1 MDERDLRKLSRRDL
15 LEMLYEQTSEV
26 ERLRAENDQLTR
38 KLEAQERLLRRTASL
53 DARERF
59 ATDLAERLQSMVSTL
74 EGVTKR

>member
-38 KLEAQERLLRRTASL
+38 KLEAQERLLKRAASL